1 MDKTD
6 ERRKSVGKKSSESN
20 VHAEVTK
27 SDKQKLVFT
36 QSIMSKKMSNSII
49 SPPSPTPRATLK
61 AKYTSQ
67 A

>member
-27 SDKQKLVFT
+27 SDK
-36 QSIMSKKMSNSII
+36 
-49 SPPSPTPRATLK
+49 
-61 AKYTSQ
+61 
-67 A
+67 